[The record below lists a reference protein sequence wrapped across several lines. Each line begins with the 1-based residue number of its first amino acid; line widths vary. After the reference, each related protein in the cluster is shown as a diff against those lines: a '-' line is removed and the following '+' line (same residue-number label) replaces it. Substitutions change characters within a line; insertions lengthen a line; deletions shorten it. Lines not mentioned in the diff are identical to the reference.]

1 MEMIPPVDRLQAGA
15 GLSPNLCRQS
25 ARQGQFQPII
35 RICSILFVMILI
47 GWTQLVNAQTVTYTA
62 KDASLRTIFTEIKK
76 QTNYGVFGNDDL
88 LKDAKPVTIKAANMS
103 LAEFLKKVME
113 GQPLNYR
120 FDGKNIIFF
129 ARNKTGAGNEKAQL
143 INVLGNVQSD
153 DGYAI
158 PGAVVMI
165 KGTRKGALTN
175 EKGMVTLENV
185 TPPFILVVSSLGF
198 ESQEVSV
205 KETQTQFSA
214 RLRRGVTELNHVE
227 IRNGMF
233 TRRKEDFTGA
243 ASVFTGDQL
252 KTIGNRNILESL
264 KTLDPSFVQVPNN
277 TQGSNPNAMP
287 NFEIRGRTSVS
298 NTDLNSQFNADPNQ
312 PLFILDGFEST
323 LQAIYDLDM
332 NRVASVT
339 ILKDAASTALYGAKA
354 SNGVVVVETKRPV
367 PGQLR
372 ISYTADLSTD
382 MPDLRSY
389 NMMNAAEKLEFERL
403 SGVYIKPTDQ
413 WNTDQQYATR
423 MAAVQSGV
431 NTYWLS
437 DPLQLG
443 FNNRHSLQLN
453 GGNSDLMFNAGA
465 SYSKQNGVMK
475 GSSRT
480 AWNGNFNLTYRK
492 GAINVT
498 NQMNVS
504 GGNAVASPY
513 GDFST
518 FVNASPYYRKRL
530 NDGSIPKYLDTTG
543 LTLVNPL
550 YNASLYSINKTPNFS
565 FYDNLAAIYTLSN
578 TLRLQ
583 GGLQLGRGTSDQII
597 FIPPDNT
604 KFDGADPM
612 QKGSYTNTHSSNT
625 SYSMNL
631 MLTWA
636 KVIGKHRINANGRAE
651 MQETKSELTG
661 FSAVGFPYGTNGNPS
676 YAFQYTPF
684 SRPTAVTST
693 ARSVGF
699 LGSINYVYDNRFLV
713 DATYRLDGASVFGS
727 NKQFKPF
734 ASGGIGWNLHQEA
747 FLKDFTWLSLLK
759 IRGNIGFTG
768 NENLGQFTSVSTF
781 AFQQGQNNFG
791 QGLNMLSLGNPDL
804 EWQKTL
810 QESYGIDFGFFK
822 NRISGTVD
830 YFNKLT
836 DPMAI
841 GTSGTLPSS
850 AGVNSNYVIN
860 LGHLTTKGIE
870 FNVRFSPI
878 YNLTKQIVWTVGV
891 SGSAYKST
899 YGGLGNSLTLL
910 NNKSDSLSN
919 RGGKAA
925 LNSLTRYAD
934 GYSPDDIWAVVS
946 RGIDPATG
954 NEIFQQKDGTLTYNY
969 DPSQVVR
976 VGNTRPSLQGVINTS
991 FNYKN
996 FTFGAA
1002 IRYSMGGYKLNSA
1015 LYTKVENIGNLLDNQ
1030 DKRALYD
1037 RWKNPGDVSQFKS
1050 ITSVSSTPMSSR
1062 FVEKDNY
1069 FNGESFNLGYRISKG
1084 WIRKIKMQSLSMNFY
1099 LNNIFWMESIKTER
1113 GTSYPFART
1122 ASFSVN
1128 ASF

>member
-1 MEMIPPVDRLQAGA
+1 MEMILPVNRPGA
-15 GLSPNLCRQS
+15 GELLLYLCKRL
-25 ARQGQFQPII
+25 GGLKPMII
-35 RICSILFVMILI
+35 L
-47 GWTQLVNAQTVTYTA
+47 LVITLAQHANAQTISYSA
-62 KDASLRTIFTEIKK
+62 KEAPLRTVFNEIKK

-88 LKDAKPVTIKAANMS
+88 LKDTKPVTIQASNMP
-103 LAEFLKKVME
+103 LVDFLKKIME
-113 GQPLNYR
+113 GQPINYR
-120 FDGKNIIFF
+120 LDGKNVIFF
-129 ARNKTGAGNEKAQL
+129 ARNKTGASAES
-143 INVLGNVQSD
+143 INVIGNVLSE
-153 DGYAI
+153 DGYPV
-158 PGAVVMI
+158 PGATVVI
-165 KGTRKGALTN
+165 TGSRRGALTN
-175 EKGMVTLENV
+175 DRGMVTLENV
-185 TPPFILVVSSLGF
+185 TPPFTLVISSLGF
-198 ESQEVSV
+198 ENEEVSV
-205 KETQTQFSA
+205 KAKQTEFAA
-214 RLRRGVTELNHVE
+214 RLRKKVMELGHVE

-243 ASVFTGDQL
+243 ASVFSGEQL
-252 KTIGNRNILESL
+252 KSIGNRNILESL

-277 TQGSNPNAMP
+277 AQGANPNAMP
-287 NFEIRGRTSVS
+287 TFEIRGRTSVS
-298 NTDLNSQFNADPNQ
+298 NTDLNSQFSADPNQ

-332 NRVASVT
+332 NRVSSVT

-372 ISYTADLSTD
+372 MSYTADLSLD

-389 NMMNAAEKLEFERL
+389 NMMNAAEKLQFEKL

-413 WNTDQQYATR
+413 WATDQTYAAR
-423 MAAVQSGV
+423 MAAVKSGV

-437 DPLQLG
+437 EPVKLG
-443 FNNRHSLQLN
+443 FNNRHSLQMN
-453 GGNSDLMFNAGA
+453 GGNNDLMFSAGA
-465 SYSKQNGVMK
+465 SYSLQNGIMK

-480 AWNGNFNLTYRK
+480 AWSGNFNLTYRK
-492 GAINVT
+492 GRINVT
-498 NQMNVS
+498 NQINVG
-504 GGNAVASPY
+504 GGNAIASPY
-513 GDFST
+513 GSFADFA
-518 FVNASPYYRKRL
+518 NASPYYRKRL
-530 NDGSIPKYLDTTG
+530 SNGSIPKYLDSTG

-550 YNASLYSINKTPNFS
+550 YNASLFSINKAPNFNFS
-565 FYDNLAAIYTLSN
+565 DNLAAIYTLSS

-583 GGLQLGRGTSDQII
+583 GGLQLGRGTADQVT

-612 QKGSYTNTHSSNT
+612 QKGSYTNTHGSNT
-625 SYSMNL
+625 TYNMNL

-636 KVIGKHRINANGRAE
+636 KSIGKHRLNANGRAE
-651 MQETKSELTG
+651 MQQSRNETAG

-684 SRPTAVTST
+684 SRPNAVTTT

-699 LGSINYVYDNRFLV
+699 LGSLNYVFDNRFMV

-727 NKQFKPF
+727 NRLFKPF
-734 ASGGIGWNLHQEA
+734 ASGGIGWNLHREN
-747 FLKDFTWLSLLK
+747 FLKSVSWISLLK
-759 IRGNIGFTG
+759 IRGDIGITG

-781 AFQQGQNNFG
+781 SFQQGQNNFG
-791 QGLNMLSLGNPDL
+791 QGLNMLSLGNPNL
-804 EWQKTL
+804 EWQKTR
-810 QESYGIDFGFFK
+810 QESYGIDFGFLHS
-822 NRISGTVD
+822 RISGTVD
-830 YFNKLT
+830 YFTKLT

-850 AGVNSNYVIN
+850 TGVTSSYVIN
-860 LGHLTTKGIE
+860 LGHLTTTGWE

-878 YNLTKQIVWTVGV
+878 YDLKKQIVWTIGV
-891 SGSAYKST
+891 TGSAYKST
-899 YGGLGNSLTLL
+899 YGGLGNQLQLL

-919 RGGKAA
+919 RGGTAA
-925 LNSLTRYAD
+925 LNSLNRYAD

-954 NEIFQQKDGTLTYNY
+954 NEIFQAKDGTLTFNYN
-969 DPSQVVR
+969 PSDVQR
-976 VGNTRPSLQGVINTS
+976 VGNTRPTIQGVINTS

-996 FTFGAA
+996 FIFGAA

-1015 LYTKVENIGNLLDNQ
+1015 LYTKAENVSNLLDNQ

-1037 RWKNPGDVSQFKS
+1037 RWQKPGDVSQFKS
-1050 ITSVSSTPMSSR
+1050 ISSITSTPMSSR

-1069 FNGESFNLGYRISKG
+1069 FNGESFNLGYRVGKG
-1084 WIRKIKMQSLSMNFY
+1084 WIRKLKMQSLSLNFY
-1099 LNNIFWMESIKTER
+1099 LNNIFWLESIKTER
-1113 GTSYPFART
+1113 GTSYPFSRT
-1122 ASFSVN
+1122 ASFSLN